1 MLKETQSRKEST
13 NHTEESQE
21 KKANMIDSPE
31 PEEAES
37 LMTRRADMEDSTME
51 TSQLTSQRTKMEMLL
66 KKSRKRRLE
75 STKSLSQS
83 QSQRWSN
90 SLSPSMKLWLQR
102 PDLVKRK
109 PEVLKLSREPKFKRA
124 KLIRQS
130 NPLFCK
136 TSMLKI
142 LLPPQPMPTTSIL
155 VSDQLAMTMMFHPEE
170 EEVEAEEAAEGAV
183 EMLELL
189 EVVLEDKTQSKPSRR
204 LKMISQHYERDGDPL

>member
-1 MLKETQSRKEST
+1 MPTETQSRER
-13 NHTEESQE
+13 TEVAEVEIEEEAVEVETEAAEEEVAQESQE
-21 KKANMIDSPE
+21 NLD
-31 PEEAES
+31 
-37 LMTRRADMEDSTME
+37 LMLTE
-51 TSQLTSQRTKMEMLL
+51 TQSSQLTNQRTKMEKLL
-66 KKSRKRRLE
+66 KKERKRELE